1 MQYFNM
7 ADNDQPN
14 GPFSATDNYSIFNSD
29 PETQAFE
36 LELISGARIQNGL
49 VKGSELV
56 SVTTL
61 AVFEDSGEIRKL
73 VDQHLGV
80 CRE

>member
-1 MQYFNM
+1 M

-14 GPFSATDNYSIFNSD
+14 GPFSAADNYSILNSG
-29 PETQAFE
+29 PETHSFE
-36 LELISGARIQNGL
+36 LELISGATIQNGL

-61 AVFEDSGEIRKL
+61 AVFEDSTEMRNF
-73 VDQHLGV
+73 VDHCINLGALA
-80 CRE
+80 